1 MRRTV
6 IAALALLPALALAE
20 PDVGPLKPYPF
31 PEETEARKPTGPEAW
46 TTADTVMQATFLAL
60 MVVDWRQT
68 LRASEG
74 GRFYETN
81 PILAATP
88 TRSSVNGLFLTT
100 ACLHTLASL
109 ALPPKPRRVW
119 QAISI
124 GFQLSSVAH
133 NFSVGAGFRW

>member
-1 MRRTV
+1 MRRIV
-6 IAALALLPALALAE
+6 MLAALLPVVTLAE
-20 PDVGPLKPYPF
+20 PLKPDPYTAPM
-31 PEETEARKPTGPEAW
+31 PTGPEAW
-46 TTADTVMQATFLAL
+46 THTDTAFQSAFLAL

-81 PILAATP
+81 PLLKATP
-88 TRSSVNGLFLTT
+88 SRASVNGLFLTA
-100 ACLHTLASL
+100 ACLHALVSL

-119 QAISI
+119 QAVSI
-124 GFQLSSVAH
+124 GFEVSSVAH